1 MQTLFF
7 TFLKDLPCVRCWG
20 HSEASDKHL
29 ASGGSVLPH
38 FTNFTGIFKKS
49 FSRFHTL
56 WIEDSELNL
65 LITECP
71 PEQCFPCLQ
80 EPLLLVSPPP
90 STAPCCPRE
99 SSVLAPQ
106 SPACPVSDSAPHRF
120 PSCLA
125 APPSTAFV
133 AESNGTF
140 FPRQCS
146 PLLSL
151 CLHFLAV
158 SALIS
163 SGSRGSVCYV
173 LFKQLDSSHK
183 MK

>member
-1 MQTLFF
+1 MQTLFL

-29 ASGGSVLPH
+29 ASRGSVLPH

-56 WIEDSELNL
+56 WIELNL

-80 EPLLLVSPPP
+80 EPLLLERASLHSAVLSPRVLCSRSPVPRSSRQWLCP
-90 STAPCCPRE
+90 SQTSFLPCR
-99 SSVLAPQ
+99 A
-106 SPACPVSDSAPHRF
+106 
-120 PSCLA
+120 
-125 APPSTAFV
+125 PSTAFV